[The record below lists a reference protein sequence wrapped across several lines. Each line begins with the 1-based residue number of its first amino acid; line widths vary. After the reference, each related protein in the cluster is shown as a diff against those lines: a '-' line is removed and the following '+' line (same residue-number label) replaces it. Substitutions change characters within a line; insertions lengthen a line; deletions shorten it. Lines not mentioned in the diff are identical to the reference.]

1 MEWTVAGTV
10 AENCTRECMGS
21 NLRETKIQNLP
32 GGMPPTPLDVVC
44 LDTQIFTKS
53 HPLPS

>member
-10 AENCTRECMGS
+10 AENCTRKCMRS

-44 LDTQIFTKS
+44 LDTQMYTKL